1 VTGEAGNNSITG
13 GSAVDTINGGAGR
26 DTLTGNGGNDIF
38 AFTDNE
44 STTAASDSIT
54 DFALN
59 GDVIRLVAAD
69 NVAGA
74 SATGGTTATNNVQVA
89 TGGKVTFAEADD
101 TLAEKLVAL
110 AADTTDIAADEVVF
124 FEQGSDTYIFNNVGA
139 TDDLIKLT
147 GVTGATTLTES
158 TVTAGDFTLA

>member
-1 VTGEAGNNSITG
+1 M
-13 GSAVDTINGGAGR
+13 
-26 DTLTGNGGNDIF
+26 NDIF
-38 AFTDNE
+38 AFTDNQ

-69 NVAGA
+69 NVVGA

-101 TLAEKLVAL
+101 TPSPKNSWHSRLIQLILPQTKLCSLNKVAIP
-110 AADTTDIAADEVVF
+110 TSSIM
-124 FEQGSDTYIFNNVGA
+124 
-139 TDDLIKLT
+139 
-147 GVTGATTLTES
+147 
-158 TVTAGDFTLA
+158 